1 MIKSFTSYFI
11 LLLFLFGCN
20 NSENNS
26 VETKVKNDPPKF
38 DLSTPDKAVKSIL
51 AYNTW
56 YDTTET
62 LLLIDL
68 YEKQSKEYLSIFNK
82 DASDS
87 LKKHR
92 EEYFTERIKNSS
104 KKYKIDNV
112 DIQSDSRAIVL
123 VKTEEMS
130 FGWDH
135 DKTLIMM
142 KYTLSKESD
151 KWILE
156 DIESTCYSCDGVGTR
171 KSYKSL
177 YSTTY
182 DKCDVCGGDGWISS
196 IFKTQ

>member
-1 MIKSFTSYFI
+1 MIKSLTIYFI
-11 LLLFLFGCN
+11 FLLILSGCN
-20 NSENNS
+20 TSDNNS

-38 DLSTPDKAVKSIL
+38 DLSTPDKTVKSIL
-51 AYNTW
+51 AFNTW

-62 LLLIDL
+62 LLLKDL
-68 YEKQSKEYLSIFNK
+68 YSQQSESYLSIFNK

-87 LKKHR
+87 LSKHR
-92 EEYFTERIKNSS
+92 NEYFSEKIKNAS

-123 VKTEEMS
+123 VKTEEMT

-151 KWILE
+151 KWIIE

-177 YSTTY
+177 YSNNY
-182 DKCDVCGGDGWISS
+182 EKCDVCGGDGWISS

>member
-1 MIKSFTSYFI
+1 MFRSFTISLISALIF
-11 LLLFLFGCN
+11 FGCET
-20 NSENNS
+20 SDNNS
-26 VETKVKNDPPKF
+26 VETKVKNEPPKY
-38 DLSTPDKAVKSIL
+38 DLSTPDKTVKSIL

-62 LLLIDL
+62 LLLKDL
-68 YEKQSKEYLSIFNK
+68 YSQQSKNYYSIFSK
-82 DASDS
+82 DAIDS
-87 LKKHR
+87 LSKHR
-92 EEYFTERIKNSS
+92 QEYFSEKIKNAS

-123 VKTEEMS
+123 VKTEEMT

-142 KYTLSKESD
+142 KYTLSKDTD
-151 KWILE
+151 KWIIE
-156 DIESTCYSCDGVGTR
+156 DIESTCYSCDGAGTR
-171 KSYKSL
+171 KSYKSI

-182 DKCDVCGGDGWISS
+182 EKCDVCGGDGWISS